1 MKKFFLLFLCFIFIY
16 SLSPSDIPDY
26 DKYYKPQEFNNMDMF
41 KSDSKWS
48 WTRYRQSSHFF
59 VFWEPGFGSDT
70 NSQSVPENLR
80 VDINDL
86 LSKAEKFYETYVTKD
101 NFSTVGQ
108 GLSYLDKFKIEIYIL
123 YTPDWLATGSG
134 YDNVIGALWVNP
146 STCKP
151 VGSTI
156 AHEIGHSFQYQ
167 VYCDQI
173 LRGETDPWGFK
184 SGFRYGYEGSN
195 GGCGL
200 WEQTAQWQSYQLY
213 PDEMFTSWN
222 FVEWTNHHHRH
233 FEHEMFRY
241 ASYWLHLYWEQKY
254 GPEAIGTVWQKSRFP
269 DDAIQTYMKVYNG
282 NDYNV
287 QREELFD
294 YAMKLATFD
303 LDRIRSYAIN
313 YVDRYYTTFY
323 ENQGYFQI
331 AYSKCPGAT
340 GFNVIQLNIPN
351 DNKVISVEFVG
362 LEPGS
367 PLAPQDPGEWRK
379 VIDQVG
385 GTVRNYND
393 VNRGNVG
400 WRYGFVTLN
409 NNDSRTYSQV
419 FSQPNGVATFTVPGN
434 AIKLFMVVQ
443 GSPNTYIQQPWDDN
457 ELTDAQFPYKLKFT
471 NTSLK

>member
-1 MKKFFLLFLCFIFIY
+1 
-16 SLSPSDIPDY
+16 
-26 DKYYKPQEFNNMDMF
+26 
-41 KSDSKWS
+41 
-48 WTRYRQSSHFF
+48 
-59 VFWEPGFGSDT
+59 
-70 NSQSVPENLR
+70 
-80 VDINDL
+80 
-86 LSKAEKFYETYVTKD
+86 
-101 NFSTVGQ
+101 
-108 GLSYLDKFKIEIYIL
+108 
-123 YTPDWLATGSG
+123 
-134 YDNVIGALWVNP
+134 
-146 STCKP
+146 
-151 VGSTI
+151 
-156 AHEIGHSFQYQ
+156 
-167 VYCDQI
+167 
-173 LRGETDPWGFK
+173 
-184 SGFRYGYEGSN
+184 
-195 GGCGL
+195 
-200 WEQTAQWQSYQLY
+200 
-213 PDEMFTSWN
+213 MFTSWN

-351 DNKVISVEFVG
+351 GNKVISVEFVG

>member
-59 VFWEPGFGSDT
+59 VFWEPGFGSDP